1 MAATNPV
8 SIETTRP
15 PAELDREQLHL
26 PKETGRCAAGWFAL
40 LAGPIAWIMHLQV
53 VYALVPWD
61 CLTGRKWVLHTVT
74 AAFILITVA
83 STVVG
88 IVLYRKEGRRWPS
101 GEDEGK
107 PGTLRLMAAVGIMSG
122 VLFTLAIVG
131 QEIATFYI
139 HPCQD

>member
-1 MAATNPV
+1 MAGNPASV
-8 SIETTRP
+8 ESTSP
-15 PAELDREQLHL
+15 PAELDREEMHAPPLR
-26 PKETGRCAAGWFAL
+26 GRFAAGWFAL

-61 CLTGRKWVLHTVT
+61 CLTGRKWVLHAVT
-74 AAFILITVA
+74 AGFLLITIASAAVA
-83 STVVG
+83 VG
-88 IVLYRKEGRRWPS
+88 LYRKEGRRWPS

-107 PGTLRLMAAVGIMSG
+107 PGTLRLMAAVGMMSG